1 VNFNSFWLLP
11 GLHKHVVTSRII
23 VSLVGNRISRPTEL
37 GEGNTREQSK
47 YVQKL
52 SRSPD
57 AWLTREIDTI
67 NEKHWH
73 VGRVVRVRDRE
84 ERKEIL
90 RSRRGGRKQLAH
102 SGPGA
107 TKAVGIKLSLREDTV
122 RTGSGI
128 RAYLCQME

>member
-23 VSLVGNRISRPTEL
+23 VSLVGIGISRPTGL
-37 GEGNTREQSK
+37 WGDGNAREQSK
-47 YVQKL
+47 YGRKL

-57 AWLTREIDTI
+57 ARLTREIDTI

-90 RSRRGGRKQLAH
+90 RTKRGGRKQLAH

-107 TKAVGIKLSLREDTV
+107 TKAAGKLSLREDTV
-122 RTGSGI
+122 RAGSGI